1 MDRRDFISG
10 IIGEVSKPSTKAD
23 GARVQVTLSGKQVN
37 NYSLAPYSGQWG
49 VQQASHLLR
58 RTMFGVNGQD
68 LKYVLGA
75 GLNAS
80 LNTLLR
86 TIPIS
91 GLPLVASTANEVI
104 PVGQTWVGQPNYGPA
119 TGIRIASF
127 QAWWTQQMLQQ
138 PISIHQKLILF
149 WHNHFVVESAVVR
162 DPRMLFKYYELLHAN
177 ALGNFKTLA
186 EKITVDAAMLT
197 YLDGNTNINTSPN
210 ENYAR
215 ELFELF
221 TIGKGAQIAEGHYTN
236 FTEQDVLAAARL
248 LTGWRINQADLE
260 VRFIPN
266 FHDTGSKEFS
276 EAFGNRVIQN
286 ANEEEYKLLIDMIFE
301 KKETARNICRKLYR
315 WFVYY
320 DISNEVEDA
329 IIEPLADLLIAN
341 NFEVK
346 PVLAAL
352 LSSQHFFDEGI
363 IGAIIKNPHDYLL
376 GMIRSV
382 AISLPDGSNV
392 PLQYAILNYLR
403 ISNAAMQMEISN
415 PPQVAGWAA
424 YFQSPSY
431 YRSWINS
438 ATVPLRKEFSDGFN
452 SNLGIR
458 RNNFTMQSN
467 PFSLL
472 AVVDDP
478 FLVQNVVRDIS
489 NFLLPQP
496 LSAGKLDYLKETLI
510 PGLPDYEWTNQY
522 AQYDANPADTMI
534 RNGIAQK
541 LRSFIQNLMALPEY
555 QLG

>member
-10 IIGEVSKPSTKAD
+10 IIGEVSKPITKAD
-23 GARVQVTLSGKQVN
+23 LARVTLSGKQVN
-37 NYSLAPYSGQWG
+37 NYSLAPYSGQWS

-58 RTMFGVNGQD
+58 RTMFGLTPQD
-68 LKYVLGA
+68 LKYTLGA
-75 GLNAS
+75 GLNGS
-80 LNTLLR
+80 INTLLR
-86 TIPIS
+86 TIPIT
-91 GLPLVASTANEVI
+91 GLPLVASNVNEII

-119 TGIRIASF
+119 IGNRIASF

-138 PISIHQKLILF
+138 PLSIHQKLIFF

-186 EKITVDAAMLT
+186 EKITVDPAMLI
-197 YLDGNTNINTSPN
+197 YLDGNSNINTSPN

-221 TIGKGAQIAEGHYTN
+221 TIGKGPQIGEGNYTN
-236 FTEQDVLAAARL
+236 FTEQDVIAAARL
-248 LTGWRINQADLE
+248 LTGWRINQSDLE
-260 VRFIPN
+260 VRFVSN
-266 FHDTGSKEFS
+266 FHDTSTKVFS
-276 EAFGNRVIQN
+276 EVFGNRVIQN
-286 ANEEEYKLLIDMIFE
+286 ANEDEYKLLIDMIFE
-301 KKETARNICRKLYR
+301 KRQTALNICRKLYR

-320 DISNEVEDA
+320 EITDEVEEN
-329 IIEPLADLLIAN
+329 IIDPLADRLIAD

-346 PVLAAL
+346 GVIEVLL
-352 LSSQHFFDEGI
+352 KSQHFYDEGI

-382 AISLPDGSNV
+382 SINLPDASNI

-403 ISNAAMQMEISN
+403 ISNASMQMEISN

-458 RNNFTMQSN
+458 RNNYTMQSN
-467 PFSLL
+467 PFALL

-478 FLVQNVVRDIS
+478 YLVQNVVRDIS

-496 LSAGKLDYLKETLI
+496 LSAGKLDYLKEALI

-541 LRSFIQNLMALPEY
+541 LRSFIQTLMALPEY